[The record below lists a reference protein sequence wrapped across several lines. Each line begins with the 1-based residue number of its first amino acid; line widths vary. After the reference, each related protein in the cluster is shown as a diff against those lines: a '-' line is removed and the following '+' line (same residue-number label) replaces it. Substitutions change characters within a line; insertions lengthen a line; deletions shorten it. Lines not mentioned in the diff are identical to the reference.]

1 MTDESSDAGTSNDS
15 ESGVVSQSGRQ
26 TDGPAIVPPGGVAA
40 DGSEPH
46 VLLLLGDDRNRRLL
60 SELLAAETTV
70 TATTHADRLDEDVDL
85 CIVDR
90 KLLARHRDAI
100 VTRRAAAEP
109 LFFPVVLIDRD
120 DTPTPPET
128 WAVVDEVVSGPVSR
142 VALRARLRNLLVRRR
157 QSRRLADRETELEMV
172 LAELRVRDRAITEAP
187 IGISIA
193 GPTDVD
199 NPLVYVNDAFCELTG
214 YDRSEIVGRNCRFL
228 QGKGTDEGAVRE
240 LRRAIDA
247 AEPVSVDLVNYT
259 RDGERFWNEVDVAPV
274 RDDDGEVTHFIGFQT
289 DITERKLHEQRVSVL
304 NRVLRHNLRNELNII
319 DGYIEALAT
328 DGVLDRDEAVERI
341 EASVDR
347 LVQLGEEVRHVDRIF
362 SDLSSN
368 DEVQS
373 VSSLLEEIR
382 TGITAQCPGVTVHV
396 DGPDRPV
403 YVSAGALSVGCV
415 DYLAMLLGGNAA
427 DEREVSVVA
436 THDTDAELVRIELD
450 DDGTGLTEA
459 EWAVVETGYETPLEH
474 TDRLG
479 LWVLRWVTTM
489 TGGELVRSE
498 EPDGGLQVQC
508 PVRDPPTD
516 VGGNPETRRGDATD
530 GDNATDDESA

>member
-1 MTDESSDAGTSNDS
+1 LRE
-15 ESGVVSQSGRQ
+15 GR
-26 TDGPAIVPPGGVAA
+26 D
-40 DGSEPH
+40 
-46 VLLLLGDDRNRRLL
+46 RRLL
-60 SELLAAETTV
+60 SDLLAEETTV
-70 TATTHADRLDEDVDL
+70 TATTDADRLDEDVDL

-100 VTRRAAAEP
+100 VTRRATAEP
-109 LFFPVVLIDRD
+109 LFFPVVLVETGDA
-120 DTPTPPET
+120 PTPPET

-157 QSRRLADRETELEMV
+157 QSLRLADREAELEMV

-228 QGKGTDEGAVRE
+228 QGKETDEQAVRE

-289 DITERKLHEQRVSVL
+289 DVTERKLHEQRVSVL

-328 DGVLDRDEAVERI
+328 DGARDRDDAVERI

-368 DEVQS
+368 DTVQS

-382 TGITAQCPGVTVHV
+382 SGITAQCPDVTVHV
-396 DGPDRPV
+396 DGPDGPV
-403 YVSAGALSVGCV
+403 YVSAGALSIGCV
-415 DYLAMLLGGNAA
+415 DYLAMLLGDAGGG
-427 DEREVSVVA
+427 RRVSVVA
-436 THDTDAELVRIELD
+436 THDTDAELVRIELA
-450 DDGTGLTEA
+450 DDGTGLTEG

-489 TGGELVRSE
+489 AGGELVRSE
-498 EPDGGLQVQC
+498 GPDGGLQVQC
-508 PVRDPPTD
+508 PVRDPPADT
-516 VGGNPETRRGDATD
+516 EGDPGT
-530 GDNATDDESA
+530 